1 MKSRGRVEVDV
12 DEDGWVYEYYS
23 KLLSVFLFDIYI
35 NIYIASEQANRYHF
49 GSV

>member
-1 MKSRGRVEVDV
+1 MRM
-12 DEDGWVYEYYS
+12 DGS
-23 KLLSVFLFDIYI
+23 KNIIQNSLSVFLFDIYI